1 MALGQTLAGLF
12 GRSPIKPLQ
21 KHFAISNQCVCELI
35 PFFKAVFNADWEEAT
50 RLQGEISRLE
60 GDADDIKK
68 SIRLQAHK
76 RLFLPMPRT
85 DLLELIEIQDRVPNQ
100 AKDIAG
106 LILGRKMDFPQ
117 SLQEPL
123 LEFVT
128 TSVDVTRQ
136 ALKAIDELDD
146 LVETGFGDREAKL
159 VENMVEVIDELE
171 YQTDRQQIA
180 IRAKLYEQENELSPV
195 DVMFLYKI
203 IELIGELADRAEKV
217 GGLVL
222 TLVAR

>member
-21 KHFAISNQCVCELI
+21 THFTIIDECVCKLI
-35 PFFKAVFNADWEEAT
+35 PFFEAVFSANWEEAA

-85 DLLELIEIQDRVPNQ
+85 DLLELIEIQDRVPNK

-106 LILGRKMDFPQ
+106 LILGRKMIFPQ
-117 SLQEPL
+117 ALQTSV

-128 TSVDVTRQ
+128 TSVDVTRHAQ
-136 ALKAIDELDD
+136 KAIDELDD
-146 LVETGFGDREAKL
+146 LVQTGFGGREARL
-159 VENMVEVIDELE
+159 VENMVEVIDKLE
-171 YQTDRQQIA
+171 HQTDQQQIA
-180 IRAKLYEQENELSPV
+180 IRARLYEEEKELPPV

-217 GGLVL
+217 GGIVL
-222 TLVAR
+222 ILIAR